1 MKKTLTLLGIIALA
15 MTSSIT
21 MAVTIGKQPPA
32 DYMKNLKSCT
42 ASSAKNNSGTVDEY
56 TIKGLLPDG
65 RCEVEIT
72 SYTNFED
79 PKVYE
84 GFITI
89 LKAFGGEKLNPADI
103 PTQAQMIEQG
113 KKEKDVTVCKFT
125 KEQRFALHA
134 AYLKNDG
141 KNNNCV
147 TKPDGTTS
155 CRYSTE
161 DMSSYDRLMTN
172 YSQGTC
178 SNQ

>member
-1 MKKTLTLLGIIALA
+1 MKKQLALLGIIALTTT
-15 MTSSIT
+15 TSI
-21 MAVTIGKQPPA
+21 AIAGTIGKRPPSN
-32 DYMKNLKSCT
+32 YIKNLRTCT
-42 ASSAKNNSGTVDEY
+42 SSTFQEKNGTVDEY
-56 TIKGLLPDG
+56 NIKGLLPDG
-65 RCEVEIT
+65 RCEVVIT

-89 LKAFGGEKLNPADI
+89 LKAFGGDNVKQTDI

-113 KKEKDVTVCKFT
+113 KKEKSTTTCKFT

-141 KNNNCV
+141 KNTCI
-147 TKPDGTTS
+147 TKPDGSTS
-155 CRYSTE
+155 CHYSTA

-178 SNQ
+178 NQN